1 MTDETSY
8 PAVRF
13 MLRFGNIVAVLMGL
27 AVAVAGLWAAMAG
40 MGWPWGAAGLVG
52 GLLAF
57 FFLRIFSE
65 LIQIIADTLLPQ

>member
-1 MTDETSY
+1 MTEETSY

-13 MLRFGNIVAVLMGL
+13 MLRFGNMVAVLIGL
-27 AVAVAGLWAAMAG
+27 AVAVGGLWLAMTG

-57 FFLRIFSE
+57 FFLRILSE
-65 LIQIIADTLLPQ
+65 LIHIIADTLLPQ